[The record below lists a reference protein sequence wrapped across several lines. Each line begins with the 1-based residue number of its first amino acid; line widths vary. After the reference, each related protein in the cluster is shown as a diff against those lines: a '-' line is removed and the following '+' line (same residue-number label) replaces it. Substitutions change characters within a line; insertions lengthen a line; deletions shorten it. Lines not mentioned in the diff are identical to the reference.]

1 MAIDFPD
8 SPSVNDEFTVDGR
21 TWQWTGSVWKAI
33 NVQIIGPTGPT
44 GPAGEIGP
52 TGPTGPTGSEGP
64 TGPTGPIGE
73 IGPTGPTGPAGSLGT
88 ATLNDLSDVTID
100 TPADNEI
107 LAYDDN
113 SSEWIN
119 QTPSEAGLVTPG
131 KSIALAMVF
140 G

>member
-33 NVQIIGPTGPT
+33 NVQV
-44 GPAGEIGP
+44 IGP
-52 TGPTGPTGSEGP
+52 TGPTGPT
-64 TGPTGPIGE
+64 GE